1 MNDQGTLVPFHFV
14 FRARGILLFVLGEKI
29 RAGDRDRERERER
42 EREMIILLLLLHR
55 ANNTRSRRPTC
66 SLTINAVRTGQILFT
81 KNLFITIIIINIIT
95 LRVFL
100 FCLFFFI
107 ERSPA

>member
-29 RAGDRDRERERER
+29 RARDREEERP
-42 EREMIILLLLLHR
+42 MIILLLLLLHR
-55 ANNTRSRRPTC
+55 ANKTRSRRPTC

-95 LRVFL
+95 LRVSF
-100 FCLFFFI
+100 FLFFFI